1 MELATTWTKI
11 KCGHQIYHP
20 RVIEITW
27 RNGSYPWRLITIFMQ
42 DRFKGHDSF
51 PGKTEQ
57 KVHEAGALC
66 IWISLQPWWEY
77 IPIWAASSM
86 RNERSCGWG
95 KLIMVKPNNVA
106 NLNQIFILSLVKNRM
121 SKPSHFQRTW
131 IQEEE
136 KPNIK
141 TRVVGYPR
149 TACLV
154 LATKDMFWTK

>member
-1 MELATTWTKI
+1 MVTKFAI
-11 KCGHQIYHP
+11 LVSLKSHEEMAAIPEGWLPFLCRIDLKVMILFP
-20 RVIEITW
+20 EKL
-27 RNGSYPWRLITIFMQ
+27 SKKFM
-42 DRFKGHDSF
+42 KH
-51 PGKTEQ
+51 
-57 KVHEAGALC
+57 GALC

-95 KLIMVKPNNVA
+95 KLITVKPNNVA